1 MERNISIEAIKQI
14 TTSER
19 DVELVER
26 KGIGHPDSVCDGIAE
41 SVSREL
47 SKYYIKHYGKIL
59 HHNADQVELV
69 GGQSAP
75 KFAGGAVLDPIYI
88 LLSGRAT
95 TKVGNER
102 IPVKAVAVKAA
113 KEYLRNNFKHL
124 DHEGDIMMD
133 SRIGHGSVD
142 LVEVYDTEKH
152 RANDTSFGVGFAPF
166 TTTETLVKATEN
178 FINGKLKEKLPAIGY
193 DVKVMGYRQKN
204 TINLTIAAAY
214 VDKFVKDSRE
224 YFAIKDEF
232 QKLLEDNAS
241 KITDE
246 EVKIFINTA
255 DKDGDKITSHYLTVT
270 GLSMENGDDGSVGR
284 GNRVNGIITPY
295 KPMSM
300 EAAAGK
306 NPVTHVGKLYNVL
319 ANRMA
324 ESIVKEEGGD
334 VKEVFVRIVSQ
345 IGRSIDNPHVA
356 SIQVIYGDNVDP
368 SKHRNNINSI
378 ADHQLEHIFD
388 LTQMFVDQKINVF

>member
-1 MERNISIEAIKQI
+1 MERNIAIEAIRQI

-41 SVSREL
+41 AVSREL
-47 SKYYIKHYGKIL
+47 SKYYISHYGKIL
-59 HHNADQVELV
+59 HHNTDQVELV

-75 KFAGGAVLDPIYI
+75 KFAGGAVLDPVYI

-95 TKVGNER
+95 TKVGDER

-113 KEYLRNNFKHL
+113 KEYLRTNFKHL

-142 LVEVYDTEKH
+142 LVEVYDTTKH

-178 FINGKLKEKLPAIGY
+178 YINGKLKEKLPAIGY
-193 DVKVMGYRQKN
+193 DVKVMGYRQKK

-224 YFAIKDEF
+224 YFSIKDEF

-356 SIQVIYGDNVDP
+356 SIQVIYADNVDA
-368 SKHRNNINSI
+368 SKHKNNINSV

-388 LTQMFVDQKINVF
+388 LTQMFVDKKINVF

>member
-1 MERNISIEAIKQI
+1 MQRNISIEAIKQL
-14 TTSER
+14 TTPDR

-26 KGIGHPDSVCDGIAE
+26 KGIGHPDSVCDGLAE
-41 SVSREL
+41 AVSRDL

-59 HHNADQVELV
+59 HHNTDQVELV

-75 KFAGGAVLDPIYI
+75 KFGGGAVLDPIYI

-95 TKVGNER
+95 TKVGDER

-113 KEYLRNNFKHL
+113 KEYLKTNFKHL

-142 LVEVYDTEKH
+142 LVEVYDTSKH

-166 TTTETLVKATEN
+166 TTTETLVKATEKY
-178 FINGKLKEKLPAIGY
+178 INGKLKEKLPAIGY
-193 DVKVMGYRQKN
+193 DVKVMGYRQKD

-214 VDKFVKDSRE
+214 VDKYVKDSRE

-241 KITDE
+241 KLTDE
-246 EVKIFINTA
+246 KVNIFINTA
-255 DKDGDKITSHYLTVT
+255 DMDGKKVTSHYLTVT
-270 GLSMENGDDGSVGR
+270 GLSLENGDDGSVGR

-319 ANRMA
+319 SNRIA
-324 ESIVKEEGGD
+324 DRIVKEEGGD
-334 VKEVFVRIVSQ
+334 EKEVFVRIVSQ
-345 IGRSIDNPHVA
+345 IGRSIDDPHVA
-356 SIQVIYGDNVDP
+356 SIQVIYADNVDA
-368 SKHRNNINSI
+368 SKHKSNINAI
-378 ADHQLEHIFD
+378 ADYDLEHIFD
-388 LTQMFVDQKINVF
+388 LTQMFVDQKLDVF

>member
-14 TTSER
+14 TTAER

-193 DVKVMGYRQKN
+193 DVKVMGYRQKS

-214 VDKFVKDSRE
+214 VDKFVKDSSE
-224 YFAIKDEF
+224 YFSIKDEF

-241 KITDE
+241 RITDE

-319 ANRMA
+319 ANRIA

-334 VKEVFVRIVSQ
+334 VMEVFVRIVSQ

-356 SIQVIYGDNVDP
+356 SIQVIYADNVDP